1 MDTWPDLSAR
11 PYEFAIERR
20 MSASPAAIY
29 RAWTER
35 FDLWFAAP
43 GTVSMTPTVGS
54 PWFFESHF
62 DGNRHPHYGRF
73 LALVPDER
81 VETTWV
87 TGEPGTRGAETV
99 VTVELEATADGTM
112 LILSHAG
119 FADAETC
126 KGHAEAW
133 PEGLA
138 HLDRCL
144 TDES

>member
-1 MDTWPDLSAR
+1 MAGSLRKTIRIRYRTQDVCVAR
-11 PYEFAIERR
+11 GYIPRLDR
-20 MSASPAAIY
+20 TLRPVVGG
-29 RAWTER
+29 
-35 FDLWFAAP
+35 P
-43 GTVSMTPTVGS
+43 GHGLDETAFGDAHRTRLL
-54 PWFFESHF
+54 

-99 VTVELEATADGTM
+99 VTVELEATGDGTM

-144 TDES
+144 ADES